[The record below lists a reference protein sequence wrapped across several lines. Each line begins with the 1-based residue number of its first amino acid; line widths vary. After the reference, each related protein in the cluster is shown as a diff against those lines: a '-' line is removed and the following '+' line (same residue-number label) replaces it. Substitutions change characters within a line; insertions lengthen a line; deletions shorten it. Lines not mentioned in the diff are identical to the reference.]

1 MRMKHVRDFSL
12 RYDILRGKIKY
23 AEAEAVGAAAV
34 SMDARRKIKQVFTGD
49 LILPEQMERLT
60 DRLRPVLILDG
71 TEYPLGQFIL
81 TTAKQVREGGRCFC
95 RCEGY
100 DLCFLAQRTRL
111 EERLFLQS
119 GERYTD
125 WIQALLQQCGILSA
139 IVEDS
144 DETFSTD
151 REDWEIG
158 TPVLDVINSLLDE
171 ISYRSLWFD
180 AQGNARI
187 GPLLEPSVE
196 NIQHRYGPGRES
208 SYALVKEAYER
219 EDDLFDVCNVFMV
232 QCENPELG
240 EMMQAVSVNDDPASA
255 FSVSRQGR
263 IMAPPIRLDNIAS
276 QAALQRYAD
285 RLRWQ
290 SMMAAE
296 TTVIDTALNP
306 VHQCGDIVALEGDLV
321 PGVYEETGWAMELAP
336 GGMMEH
342 TLRRILYR

>member
-180 AQGNARI
+180 AQGNALQVVSNSYTFDAVGSYKLVYTLTLSSGTYTREMQI
-187 GPLLEPSVE
+187 TVE
-196 NIQHRYGPGRES
+196 EGSDTPGPGVDS
-208 SYALVKEAYER
+208 STDSGSGTGSEGTASGGCNGCGGTLSMAFFGLPALAAAAVLIVRKKHT
-219 EDDLFDVCNVFMV
+219 DD
-232 QCENPELG
+232 
-240 EMMQAVSVNDDPASA
+240 
-255 FSVSRQGR
+255 
-263 IMAPPIRLDNIAS
+263 
-276 QAALQRYAD
+276 
-285 RLRWQ
+285 
-290 SMMAAE
+290 
-296 TTVIDTALNP
+296 
-306 VHQCGDIVALEGDLV
+306 
-321 PGVYEETGWAMELAP
+321 
-336 GGMMEH
+336 
-342 TLRRILYR
+342 

>member
-1 MRMKHVRDFSL
+1 MKVRMKPGYLMRDVAGEKVLLPVGKACADFSKMMVLNETAAFVRHLNGREDVDFVIHGGDVSDFGLTKEFEWVRD
-12 RYDILRGKIKY
+12 IMNK
-23 AEAEAVGAAAV
+23 
-34 SMDARRKIKQVFTGD
+34 
-49 LILPEQMERLT
+49 
-60 DRLRPVLILDG
+60 
-71 TEYPLGQFIL
+71 
-81 TTAKQVREGGRCFC
+81 
-95 RCEGY
+95 
-100 DLCFLAQRTRL
+100 
-111 EERLFLQS
+111 
-119 GERYTD
+119 
-125 WIQALLQQCGILSA
+125 
-139 IVEDS
+139 
-144 DETFSTD
+144 
-151 REDWEIG
+151 
-158 TPVLDVINSLLDE
+158 LDVPYVTLLGNHDVLGNGLDAFEEVFGAVNFDFMAGKNRFICLNTNALEFDYSHPIPDFKYVYSLLADSVTE
-171 ISYRSLWFD
+171 VSRTVPVMHVAPGDIEFNNNVSLVFHE
-180 AQGNARI
+180 
-187 GPLLEPSVE
+187 LLK
-196 NIQHRYGPGRES
+196 RFPGMEFCLH
-208 SYALVKEAYER
+208 AHDHKLK

-306 VHQCGDIVALEGDLV
+306 VHQCGDIVALEGDLA

>member
-125 WIQALLQQCGILSA
+125 WIQALLQKCGILSA

-151 REDWEIG
+151 R
-158 TPVLDVINSLLDE
+158 
-171 ISYRSLWFD
+171 
-180 AQGNARI
+180 RI
-187 GPLLEPSVE
+187 GRSA
-196 NIQHRYGPGRES
+196 RRFWMS
-208 SYALVKEAYER
+208 S
-219 EDDLFDVCNVFMV
+219 
-232 QCENPELG
+232 
-240 EMMQAVSVNDDPASA
+240 
-255 FSVSRQGR
+255 
-263 IMAPPIRLDNIAS
+263 
-276 QAALQRYAD
+276 
-285 RLRWQ
+285 
-290 SMMAAE
+290 
-296 TTVIDTALNP
+296 TA
-306 VHQCGDIVALEGDLV
+306 C
-321 PGVYEETGWAMELAP
+321 
-336 GGMMEH
+336 
-342 TLRRILYR
+342 